1 MYGSKRH
8 AIAVGT
14 LLLVLLTG
22 GVLTAC
28 HTPSPGGD
36 KITVQLSWF
45 HTVEFAGFY
54 AAELQGYYAEENL
67 TVRLL
72 PGGFDVLPWEEVA
85 EGEADFGVT
94 GGDSLLIARSQGLPL
109 EAIATIFR
117 ESPVVLVALAES
129 GIETPWD
136 MVGKRV
142 GMTSPAMDNTND
154 IQLLAML
161 QRLGI
166 DRSQIEFVA
175 IEDYSLNSLT
185 SGTMDVYSGFS
196 TNEVVEARLKGVA
209 VNQIFPQDYDVLIYP
224 NVLFADEQ
232 MVEGQPEL
240 VERFVRATLRG
251 YQYAIEN
258 PVEAAELA
266 LWYDETL
273 DLEFQRASM
282 EAEIPLIDTGDA
294 PIGAMEGVVWQR
306 TQDILVGS
314 GFISSTVDLGTF
326 YTNEFV
332 EKAK

>member
-14 LLLVLLTG
+14 LLLVLLAS

-28 HTPSPGGD
+28 HTPAPERD
-36 KITVQLSWF
+36 EITVQLSWF

-54 AAELQGYYAEENL
+54 AAEQQGYYAEENL

-72 PGGFDVLPWEEVA
+72 PGGFDILPWEEVA
-85 EGEADFGVT
+85 DGKADFGVT
-94 GGDSLLIARSQGLPL
+94 GGDSLLIARSKGLPL

-117 ESPVVLVALAES
+117 ESPVVLMALAES

-136 MVGKRV
+136 MAGKRV

-175 IEDYSLNSLT
+175 IEDYSVNSLT
-185 SGTMDVYSGFS
+185 SGAMDVYNGFS
-196 TNEVVEARLKGVA
+196 TNEVVEAQLKGVA

-232 MVEGQPEL
+232 MVEEQPEL

-266 LWYDETL
+266 LRYDEKL
-273 DLEFQRASM
+273 DLAFQRASM
-282 EAEIPLIDTGDA
+282 DAEIPLIDTGDA
-294 PIGAMEGVVWQR
+294 SIGTMEGVVWQR

-314 GFISSTVDLGTF
+314 GFISSTVDLSTF